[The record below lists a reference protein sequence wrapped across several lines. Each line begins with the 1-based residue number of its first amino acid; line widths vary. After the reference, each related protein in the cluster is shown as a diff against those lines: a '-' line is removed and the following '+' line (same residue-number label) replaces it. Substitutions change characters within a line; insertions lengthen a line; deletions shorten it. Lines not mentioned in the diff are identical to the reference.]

1 MKTIKL
7 YSRGG
12 FVTSLVI
19 MDMEFEKIKDKVFLL
34 EVNNTTAR
42 DHVEEIERKNRLM
55 KERLWC

>member
-19 MDMEFEKIKDKVFLL
+19 MDMEFKKIKDKVFLL